1 MRKDF
6 SVRLR
11 LSAAEG
17 EHIKQVA
24 LREGRSQT
32 SVLTRLVQN
41 GMRYERGEQSATGQ
55 VLGKLAHLIRTGEA
69 Q

>member
-17 EHIKQVA
+17 EHIKQTA

-41 GMRYERGEQSATGQ
+41 GMRYERGEVSSVGRI
-55 VLGKLAHLIRTGEA
+55 VSILRGETPE
-69 Q
+69 QTP